1 VGCVGEVK
9 MEATV
14 TLAEE
19 KLPCFLAKHGNNQ
32 ARRGLLLFWSR
43 YPSAK
48 FNKPVIYSAVTYP
61 KSDVEKALKDMVE
74 EGIVVSSIQNKVT
87 LYSLTPNEGKR
98 RAIMELS
105 TLDFE
110 RQQLL
115 FRSIEQR
122 ESSAHSIN
130 VNSR

>member
-1 VGCVGEVK
+1 
-9 MEATV
+9 MEATSAL
-14 TLAEE
+14 TEQ
-19 KLPCFLAKHGNNQ
+19 KLSCFLAKHGNNR

-48 FNKPVIYSAVTYP
+48 FSKPVIYSAVNYP
-61 KSDVEKALKDMVE
+61 KHDVEKALKDMVE

-87 LYSLTPNEGKR
+87 LYSLTLNEER
-98 RAIMELS
+98 RRKIIELS

-122 ESSAHSIN
+122 DRA
-130 VNSR
+130 V